1 MPSLIAEKL
10 GLTLPIFKSGRS
22 GMKGGKP
29 PVHRDPRFLTSGS
42 GKLTGFKV
50 LTNISFEL
58 RTGDRLGIVGRNG
71 SGKSTLLSVLGGIYE
86 PTEGELKVDGKV
98 RGIFNLSLG
107 LNNDATGYRNIQMLG
122 LVAGLTLDEIEH
134 KIPEIAEFSELDEFL
149 MMPVSVYSSGM
160 RMRLLF
166 ATFTAFR
173 PEILLLDEW
182 LGTGDVNFR
191 QKAGRKMQEIV
202 EDAGIVV
209 LASHNHKLLQENC
222 NVSVWLEGGQIA
234 MYGDTQE
241 VIAAYEDQQ
250 AKIKNAKPEEQQSP
264 LKAIEQSHAE

>member
-1 MPSLIAEKL
+1 MPRLTADKL

-22 GMKGGKP
+22 GLKGGKP
-29 PVHRDPRFLTSGS
+29 PVHRDPRFLTSRG
-42 GKLTGFKV
+42 GTLTGFRV
-50 LTNISFEL
+50 LSDISFDL

-86 PTEGELKVDGKV
+86 PTEGELRVEGKV

-107 LNNDATGYRNIQMLG
+107 LNNNATGYRNIQMLG
-122 LVAGLTLDEIEH
+122 LVAGLTLDEIERE
-134 KIPEIAEFSELDEFL
+134 IPAIAEFSELDDFL

-182 LGTGDVNFR
+182 LGTGDANFR
-191 QKAGRKMQEIV
+191 EKAGKKMQEIV
-202 EDAGIVV
+202 DDAGIVV
-209 LASHNHKLLQENC
+209 LASHNHGLLQKNC
-222 NVSVWLEGGQIA
+222 NITVWLEGGQVA
-234 MYGDTQE
+234 MYGDTAE
-241 VIAAYEDQQ
+241 VIAAYEEQQ
-250 AKIKNAKPEEQQSP
+250 ASLKNKPSAEVSP
-264 LKAIEQSHAE
+264 VSAIEQSHAE